1 MKIYSFKEIIIN
13 TTIIK
18 PENHLALWT
27 IIIFFS
33 ILSFI
38 IERKFKWA
46 SVISA
51 PVIALIFA
59 MILSNFGIIPSEAPT
74 YNIVWNYI
82 VPISIPLLLMKCD
95 IKKIWKESG
104 RLLII
109 FLIGSFGTAAGTLT
123 AYFLL
128 KNYINEIEGVAA
140 MITGT
145 YIGGTV
151 NLMALADTFNVSE
164 KTISAVTVADNF
176 LMALYFFVLISISS
190 IKIFRIIYKHPY
202 IDKIEEN
209 NKTNKINLEYKAK
222 EILEKNYK
230 KYFLI
235 RDIIINIAVS
245 FIIVLISKHIANLFS
260 NFIPIN
266 NIFLKTFN
274 GLLGNQYLII
284 TTISIICASV
294 LKNIFNKIN
303 LSQETGTFFIYL
315 FFFVIG
321 CPASLN
327 EIIKNSPL
335 LFVFCLIAIFINMV
349 FTLVFGKI
357 LNFNLEEIILSSNA
371 NIGGPT
377 TATAMAISKGWFEL
391 VGPIML
397 VGVFGYA
404 IGTYFGVLI
413 GNLLI

>member
-1 MKIYSFKEIIIN
+1 MA
-13 TTIIK
+13 IIK

-33 ILSFI
+33 ILSFV
-38 IERKFKWA
+38 IEHKCKWA

-59 MILSNFGIIPSEAPT
+59 MILSNFGIIPTVAPT
-74 YNIVWNYI
+74 YDIVWNYI
-82 VPISIPLLLMKCD
+82 VPLSIPLLLMKCD
-95 IKKIWKESG
+95 IKRIWKESG

-109 FLIGSFGTAAGTLT
+109 FLIGSFGTTAGTLT

-151 NLMALADTFNVSE
+151 NLMALADAFNVSE

-190 IKIFRIIYKHPY
+190 IKIFRRIYKHPY
-202 IDKIEEN
+202 IDKIEK
-209 NKTNKINLEYKAK
+209 NKKADKINFEYKTK
-222 EILEKNYK
+222 EIYK
-230 KYFLI
+230 KNILTKDFLI
-235 RDIIINIAVS
+235 INITINIAVS
-245 FIIVLISKHIANLFS
+245 FIIVLISKYISNIFS
-260 NFIPIN
+260 NFIPIS
-266 NIFLKTFN
+266 NILLKTFN

-294 LKNIFNKIN
+294 FKNIFNKIN
-303 LSQETGTFFIYL
+303 LSQEIGTFFIYL

-327 EIIKNSPL
+327 EIIKNSPI

-377 TATAMAISKGWFEL
+377 TATAMAISKGWAEL